1 MPVLTYPKV
10 PKEFTEDIM
19 DDARFELNITPEPA
33 PVTTCSPFTKILLAF
48 IEKVLTY
55 LGFM

>member
-1 MPVLTYPKV
+1 VLTYPKV

-19 DDARFELNITPEPA
+19 DDARFELNITPDPD
-33 PVTTCSPFTKILLAF
+33 PVRTVRPFTKILLAF

-55 LGFM
+55 AGFM

>member
-1 MPVLTYPKV
+1 VSVLTYPTV

-19 DDARFELNITPEPA
+19 DDARFELNITPDPD
-33 PVTTCSPFTKILLAF
+33 PVRTVRPFTKILLAF

-55 LGFM
+55 PGFM